1 MGCNPAVTA
10 LVMRPT
16 LRLVLVM
23 VAVLPLAVVPAVA
36 GAGAFPLWLAA
47 LGGVVALMLLDAV
60 LGAPRRKVEVVARA
74 TPQVFIGEDGE
85 LTVTVRVKS
94 ARPPDVELV
103 PEIEG
108 DVVRPAPARFRLR
121 PDAGQATAVVRFPL
135 RPTRRGQPRV
145 VGLHLRWTGPLGLI
159 ERRWRRAVDLPVA
172 VVPNLGAVRAMAL
185 RMLSTRDFMAG
196 LKVEHYV
203 GDGSEFDSLR
213 EYVPGL
219 DHRAIDWKASA
230 RHTKLLTTQ
239 FRAERN
245 HQVIVAI
252 DGGQLMSEP
261 LAGMP
266 RLDHAVNAGLLL
278 SWLCLKTGDRVGLLG
293 FDEKVRTW
301 SEPAGGMHAFPRL
314 TRLSAEL
321 AYRRVESNYTL
332 ALAELAQRVKRRSL
346 VVLFT
351 DFLDSITAELMIE
364 NVTRLARRH
373 LVLFVAVGDPAV
385 DGWARRGPRTLGELH
400 ESVVAG
406 GFARE
411 RRLVLERL
419 RRAGAM
425 VIDTTPEHFSLAVI
439 NRYLDIK
446 RRELLR

>member
-1 MGCNPAVTA
+1 
-10 LVMRPT
+10 MRPT
-16 LRLVLVM
+16 LRFVLVLV
-23 VAVLPLAVVPAVA
+23 AALPLAVAPAVL
-36 GAGAFPLWLAA
+36 GAGAFPAWLAVIGGMA
-47 LGGVVALMLLDAV
+47 LLLVLDAA
-60 LGAPRRKVEVVARA
+60 LGAPRRRV
-74 TPQVFIGEDGE
+74 QVTTAAPAQIFIGDDGE
-85 LTVTVRVKS
+85 LTVTVKVASTRT
-94 ARPPDVELV
+94 PELELV
-103 PEIEG
+103 PELEG
-108 DVVRPAPARFRLR
+108 EVVRPAPARFRLR
-121 PDAGQATAVVRFPL
+121 PEDGQSTAVVRFPL
-135 RPTRRGQPRV
+135 RPTRRGTPRLV
-145 VGLHLRWTGPLGLI
+145 AVHLRWTGPLGLV
-159 ERRWRRAVDLPVA
+159 ERRWRRPLDVPVA

-185 RMLSTRDFMAG
+185 RMLSNRDFMAG

-203 GDGSEFDSLR
+203 GDGSEFESMR

-219 DHRAIDWKASA
+219 DHRAMDWKASA
-230 RHTKLLTTQ
+230 RHTKLLCQQ

-245 HQVIVAI
+245 HQVIIAI

-261 LAGMP
+261 LAGIP

-301 SEPAGGMHAFPRL
+301 AEPAGGMHAFPRL
-314 TRLSAEL
+314 TRLTADL
-321 AYRRVESNYTL
+321 AYRRAESNYTL

-364 NVTRLARRH
+364 NVSRLARHH

-385 DGWARRGPRTLGELH
+385 NDWAGRGPRSLADLH
-400 ESVVAG
+400 EAVVAG

-425 VIDTTPEHFSLAVI
+425 IIDTTPEHFSLALI

>member
-1 MGCNPAVTA
+1 
-10 LVMRPT
+10 MRPT
-16 LRLVLVM
+16 LRFVLVLVAM
-23 VAVLPLAVVPAVA
+23 LPLAVAPAVY
-36 GAGAFPLWLAA
+36 GGGAFPAWMAVI
-47 LGGVVALMLLDAV
+47 GGLTLLLLLDAA
-60 LGAPRRKVEVVARA
+60 LGAPRRRVSVTTEA
-74 TPQVFIGEDGE
+74 PSQIFIGDRGE
-85 LTVTVRVKS
+85 LTVTVRVAS
-94 ARPPDVELV
+94 TRTPDVELV

-108 DVVRPAPARFRLR
+108 DVNRPAPARFRLR
-121 PDAGQATAVVRFPL
+121 PDGGQSTAVVRFPL
-135 RPTRRGQPRV
+135 VPTRRGTPRV
-145 VGLHLRWTGPLGLI
+145 VAMHLRWAGPLGLV
-159 ERRWRRAVDLPVA
+159 ERRWRRPLEVAVA
-172 VVPNLGAVRAMAL
+172 VVPNLGAVRSMAL
-185 RMLSTRDFMAG
+185 RMLSNRELMAG
-196 LKVEHYV
+196 MKVERNL
-203 GDGSEFDSLR
+203 GDGSEFESLR

-230 RHTKLLTTQ
+230 RHVKLLCQQ

-245 HQVIVAI
+245 HQIIIAI

-261 LAGMP
+261 LAGIP

-278 SWLCLKTGDRVGLLG
+278 SWMCLKTGDRVGLLG
-293 FDEKVRTW
+293 FDEKVRVW

-314 TRLSAEL
+314 TRLTADL
-321 AYRRVESNYTL
+321 AYHRAESNYTL

-351 DFLDSITAELMIE
+351 DFLDTITAELMIE
-364 NVTRLARRH
+364 NVSRLARHH

-385 DGWARRGPRTLGELH
+385 DDWARRGPRSLSDLH
-400 ESVVAG
+400 EAVVAG

-425 VIDTTPEHFSLAVI
+425 IIDSTPEHFSMALL

>member
-1 MGCNPAVTA
+1 
-10 LVMRPT
+10 MRPT
-16 LRLVLVM
+16 LRFVLLLV
-23 VAVLPLAVVPAVA
+23 ATLPLAVVPAIM
-36 GAGAFPLWLAA
+36 GAGAFPAW
-47 LGGVVALMLLDAV
+47 VAVIGAVTLLLLLDAA
-60 LGAPRRKVEVVARA
+60 LGAPRRRVSVSTEAP
-74 TPQVFIGEDGE
+74 PQIFIGDTGE
-85 LTVTVRVKS
+85 LVMTVKVKS
-94 ARPPDVELV
+94 TRTPEVELV

-108 DVVRPAPARFRLR
+108 EVTRPAPAVFRLR
-121 PDAGQATAVVRFPL
+121 PDGGQSTAVVRFPFV
-135 RPTRRGQPRV
+135 PTRRGTPRV
-145 VGLHLRWTGPLGLI
+145 TAVHLRWAGPLGLV
-159 ERRWRRAVDLPVA
+159 ERRWRRPLDVPVA

-185 RMLSTRDFMAG
+185 RMLSNKEMMSG
-196 LKVEHYV
+196 LKVERYV
-203 GDGSEFDSLR
+203 GDGSEFEMLR

-219 DHRAIDWKASA
+219 DHRAMDWKASA
-230 RHTKLLTTQ
+230 RHLKLLCQQ

-245 HQVIVAI
+245 HQVIIAI
-252 DGGQLMSEP
+252 DNGQLMSEP
-261 LAGMP
+261 LAGIP

-278 SWLCLKTGDRVGLLG
+278 SWMCLKTGDRVGLLG

-314 TRLSAEL
+314 TRLTADL
-321 AYRRVESNYTL
+321 AYRRTESNYTL

-364 NVTRLARRH
+364 NVRRLARHH

-385 DGWARRGPRTLGELH
+385 DGWVRRGPRSLSDLH
-400 ESVVAG
+400 EAVVAG

-425 VIDTTPEHFSLAVI
+425 VIDTTPEHFSMALL

>member
-1 MGCNPAVTA
+1 
-10 LVMRPT
+10 MRPT
-16 LRLVLVM
+16 LRFVLVLV
-23 VAVLPLAVVPAVA
+23 AALPLAVAPSVLGATAFSAWVAVI
-36 GAGAFPLWLAA
+36 GGLA
-47 LGGVVALMLLDAV
+47 LLLLLDAA
-60 LGAPRRKVEVVARA
+60 LGAPRRRVTVTSEA
-74 TPQVFIGEDGE
+74 PSQIFIGEHGELVVTVRIAGTRTPEVEAIPEMEGE
-85 LTVTVRVKS
+85 LT
-94 ARPPDVELV
+94 
-103 PEIEG
+103 
-108 DVVRPAPARFRLR
+108 RPAPARFRMR
-121 PDAGQATAVVRFPL
+121 PDAGQSTAVIRFPL
-135 RPTRRGQPRV
+135 VPTRRGTPRV
-145 VGLHLRWTGPLGLI
+145 VAMHLRWVGPLGLV
-159 ERRWRRAVDLPVA
+159 ERRWRRPVDLGVP

-185 RMLSTRDFMAG
+185 KMLSNRELMSG
-196 LKVEHYV
+196 LKVEHYI
-203 GDGSEFDSLR
+203 GDGSEFESLR

-219 DHRAIDWKASA
+219 DHRAIDWKSSA
-230 RHTKLLTTQ
+230 RHTKLLCQQ

-245 HQVIVAI
+245 HQVIIAI

-261 LAGMP
+261 LAGIP

-278 SWLCLKTGDRVGLLG
+278 SWMCLKTGDRVGMLG

-301 SEPAGGMHAFPRL
+301 AEPAGGMHAFPRL
-314 TRLSAEL
+314 TRLSADL
-321 AYRRVESNYTL
+321 AYRRAETNYTL

-364 NVTRLARRH
+364 NVSRLARRH
-373 LVLFVAVGDPAV
+373 LVLFVAVSDPAV
-385 DGWARRGPRTLGELH
+385 DAWTRRGPRSLADLH
-400 ESVVAG
+400 EAVVAG

-425 VIDTTPEHFSLAVI
+425 VIDSTPEHFSMALL

>member
-1 MGCNPAVTA
+1 
-10 LVMRPT
+10 
-16 LRLVLVM
+16 
-23 VAVLPLAVVPAVA
+23 
-36 GAGAFPLWLAA
+36 
-47 LGGVVALMLLDAV
+47 
-60 LGAPRRKVEVVARA
+60 
-74 TPQVFIGEDGE
+74 
-85 LTVTVRVKS
+85 
-94 ARPPDVELV
+94 
-103 PEIEG
+103 
-108 DVVRPAPARFRLR
+108 
-121 PDAGQATAVVRFPL
+121 VVRFPL
-135 RPTRRGQPRV
+135 VPTRRGTPRV
-145 VGLHLRWTGPLGLI
+145 VAVHLRWAGPLGLV
-159 ERRWRRAVDLPVA
+159 ERRWRRPLDVPVA

-185 RMLSTRDFMAG
+185 RMISNKELMSG
-196 LKVEHYV
+196 LKVERFL
-203 GDGSEFDSLR
+203 GDGSEFEMLR

-219 DHRAIDWKASA
+219 DHRAMDWKASA
-230 RHTKLLTTQ
+230 RHMKLLCQQ

-245 HQVIVAI
+245 HQIIIAI
-252 DGGQLMSEP
+252 DSGQLMSEP
-261 LAGMP
+261 LAGIP

-278 SWLCLKTGDRVGLLG
+278 SWMCLKTGDRVGLLG

-314 TRLSAEL
+314 TRLTADL
-321 AYRRVESNYTL
+321 AYRRTESNYTL

-364 NVTRLARRH
+364 NVRRLARHH

-385 DGWARRGPRTLGELH
+385 DGWVRRGPRSLGDLH
-400 ESVVAG
+400 EAVVAG

-425 VIDTTPEHFSLAVI
+425 VIDTTPEHFSMALL

>member
-1 MGCNPAVTA
+1 
-10 LVMRPT
+10 MRPT
-16 LRLVLVM
+16 LRFVLVLV
-23 VAVLPLAVVPAVA
+23 AALPLAVAPAVL
-36 GAGAFPLWLAA
+36 GAGAFPAWLAVIGGMA
-47 LGGVVALMLLDAV
+47 LLLVLDAA
-60 LGAPRRKVEVVARA
+60 LGAPRRRV
-74 TPQVFIGEDGE
+74 QVTTAAPAQIFIGDDGE
-85 LTVTVRVKS
+85 LTVTVKVASTRT
-94 ARPPDVELV
+94 PELELV
-103 PEIEG
+103 PELEG
-108 DVVRPAPARFRLR
+108 EVVRPAPARFRLR
-121 PDAGQATAVVRFPL
+121 PEDGQSTAVVRFPL
-135 RPTRRGQPRV
+135 RPTRRGTPRLV
-145 VGLHLRWTGPLGLI
+145 ALHLRWTGPLGLV
-159 ERRWRRAVDLPVA
+159 ERRWRRPLDVPVA

-185 RMLSTRDFMAG
+185 RMLSNRDFMAG

-203 GDGSEFDSLR
+203 GDGSEFDSMR

-219 DHRAIDWKASA
+219 DHRAMDWKASA
-230 RHTKLLTTQ
+230 RHTKLLCQQ

-245 HQVIVAI
+245 HQVIIAI

-261 LAGMP
+261 LAGIP

-301 SEPAGGMHAFPRL
+301 AEPAGGMHAFPRL
-314 TRLSAEL
+314 TRLTADL
-321 AYRRVESNYTL
+321 AYRRAESNYTL

-364 NVTRLARRH
+364 NVSRLARHH

-385 DGWARRGPRTLGELH
+385 NDWAGRGPRSLADLH
-400 ESVVAG
+400 EAVVAG

-425 VIDTTPEHFSLAVI
+425 IIDTTPEHFSLALI

>member
-1 MGCNPAVTA
+1 
-10 LVMRPT
+10 MRPT
-16 LRLVLVM
+16 LRFVLVLV
-23 VAVLPLAVVPAVA
+23 ALLPLAVAPAM
-36 GAGAFPLWLAA
+36 
-47 LGGVVALMLLDAV
+47 LGGVAFPAWVAVIGGLTMLLLVDAA
-60 LGAPRRKVEVVARA
+60 LGAPRRRVAVSTEA
-74 TPQVFIGEDGE
+74 PPQIFIGDRGE
-85 LTVTVRVKS
+85 LVVTIKVASTRT
-94 ARPPDVELV
+94 
-103 PEIEG
+103 PEIEVVPELEG
-108 DVVRPAPARFRLR
+108 DLTRPAPARFRLR
-121 PDAGQATAVVRFPL
+121 PEAGQSTAVVRFPL
-135 RPTRRGQPRV
+135 VPTRRGTPRV
-145 VGLHLRWTGPLGLI
+145 VAMHMRWAGPLGLV
-159 ERRWRRAVDLPVA
+159 ERRWRRPLDVPVA

-185 RMLSTRDFMAG
+185 RMLSNREVMAG
-196 LKVEHYV
+196 LKVERYV
-203 GDGSEFDSLR
+203 GDGSEFEMLR

-219 DHRAIDWKASA
+219 DHRAMDWKSSA
-230 RHTKLLTTQ
+230 RHVKLLCQQ

-245 HQVIVAI
+245 HQVIIAI

-261 LAGMP
+261 LAGIP

-278 SWLCLKTGDRVGLLG
+278 SWMCLKTGDRVGLLG

-314 TRLSAEL
+314 TRLTADL
-321 AYRRVESNYTL
+321 AYRRAESNYTL

-364 NVTRLARRH
+364 NVSRLARHH

-385 DGWARRGPRTLGELH
+385 DDWARRGPRSLADLH
-400 ESVVAG
+400 EAVVAG

-425 VIDTTPEHFSLAVI
+425 VIDSTPEHFSMALL